1 METVKQATTYVC
13 ENIKKLS
20 NVKDIDAL
28 EKEIIYDMIQDK
40 VLERFESQFNEL
52 DADLID
58 QDIMEEYEALEVF
71 LKVKFPNYTSVL
83 EDVVKEILT
92 EYMIEDQTVAE

>member
-1 METVKQATTYVC
+1 
-13 ENIKKLS
+13 
-20 NVKDIDAL
+20 
-28 EKEIIYDMIQDK
+28 QDK

-92 EYMIEDQTVAE
+92 EYMIEDQTIAE